1 MSLDRRRRIHFMSN
15 IYFGMSIQHY
25 FLGLLAVANNI
36 AAIPLYL
43 ALIQALTSKEQLK
56 LCNIAT
62 LTSFLTMIISLF
74 TGMAILNF
82 FEISL
87 PAFRMAGGILLLRT
101 GISMMSTNKE
111 TTESAI
117 ESPSFSKIISTAVIP
132 IAIPLTTGPGTISTI
147 IVFSS
152 TTSHDMSKHLFLLA
166 AILIMTLVI
175 WLSFRYAPVIA
186 KVLGATGLDV
196 LTKIFGLITLAL
208 GVQFILTGILN
219 AFPRLAVSAPF
230 LTSARF

>member
-1 MSLDRRRRIHFMSN
+1 MSHFF
-15 IYFGMSIQHY
+15 IGMSIQHY

-43 ALIQALTSKEQLK
+43 VLIQALTPKDQFK

-87 PAFRMAGGILLLRT
+87 PAFRIAGGLLLLRT
-101 GISMMSTNKE
+101 GISMMSSDKE
-111 TTESAI
+111 KPESAI
-117 ESPSFSKIISTAVIP
+117 VSPSFSKIISTAVIP

-152 TTSHDMSKHLFLLA
+152 AVSHDMSKHLWLFA
-166 AILIMTLVI
+166 AIMLMTAVI

-186 KVLGATGLDV
+186 KVLGSTGLDV

-208 GVQFILTGILN
+208 GVQFILTGILD
-219 AFPRLAVSAPF
+219 AFPKLADSAPF
-230 LTSARF
+230 LTSARFNI